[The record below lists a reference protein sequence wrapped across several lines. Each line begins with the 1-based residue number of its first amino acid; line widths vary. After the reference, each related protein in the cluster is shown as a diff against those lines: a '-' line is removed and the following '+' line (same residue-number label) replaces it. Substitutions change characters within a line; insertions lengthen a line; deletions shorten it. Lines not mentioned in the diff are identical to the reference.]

1 MGVLSCKERLLLSLR
16 TRVDPSTHVRGSTT
30 VTSVAEDLILSSSFC
45 GHPHTC
51 GIQKFDTHTIKQ
63 SIVSQKYVCPLLFM
77 SLCQNR
83 KQLKERRVCFHAQ
96 WTIMAAGVW
105 GTAHI
110 HSQEAEKDRHWCS
123 GDVFLLPTS
132 FSLRSQSL
140 RWCWLLLEWVLS
152 REVDHS
158 GNYPDVPRDV
168 SPGWF

>member
-77 SLCQNR
+77 SLWQNR
-83 KQLKERRVCFHAQ
+83 KQLKERRVCFHTQ
-96 WTIMAAGVW
+96 WPSGQPESEVLLTSTVRQQRK
-105 GTAHI
+105 TDTD
-110 HSQEAEKDRHWCS
+110 SQGC
-123 GDVFLLPTS
+123 LPSSHFIQPKVT
-132 FSLRSQSL
+132 
-140 RWCWLLLEWVLS
+140 VLKMVLATF
-152 REVDHS
+152 R
-158 GNYPDVPRDV
+158 V
-168 SPGWF
+168 SPISWSRPLRKLPRCA